1 MGRFLPIILPI
12 LAVVVLG
19 LIGWR
24 VVNNQSISTI
34 KTDPQAKAEEAIDNR
49 VRELEFVVTDLV
61 SKVGSLSP
69 SKSTVTE
76 DRVKKLEDSLNDIKS
91 RVVTLE
97 QSKTTSASTTT
108 TATSQTS
115 SSTSTKA
122 PSYVP
127 LSWSGESKS
136 TSWAS
141 ITGQEFT
148 INPADYSGY
157 KTMQLEVSLLIFQ
170 NGTAYARM
178 EDKAAGTA
186 VLASE
191 VSTTATDYT
200 WLTSATFTLP
210 SGSKTYR
217 LQLKSLTG
225 YAAQVQN
232 ARLKINF

>member
-1 MGRFLPIILPI
+1 MVRFLPIILPI

-19 LIGWR
+19 LVGWR
-24 VVNNQSISTI
+24 VVGNQSIS
-34 KTDPQAKAEEAIDNR
+34 PAKVDTPAASEAIDNR
-49 VRELEFVVTDLV
+49 VKELEFAVTDLV
-61 SKVGSLSP
+61 SRVGSLGP
-69 SKSTVTE
+69 GDSTITA
-76 DRVKKLEDSLNDIKS
+76 DRIKKLEETINDIKS

-97 QSKTTSASTTT
+97 QAKTTPTSTSTST
-108 TATSQTS
+108 SSQTS

-122 PSYVP
+122 PSYIP
-127 LSWSGESKS
+127 LSWTGDSKS
-136 TSWAS
+136 TDWTS

-148 INPADYSGY
+148 INPADYAGY
-157 KTMQLEVSLLIFQ
+157 KNIQFEISLRIFQ

-178 EDKAAGTA
+178 EDKGAGTSI
-186 VLASE
+186 LSSE

-200 WLTSATFTLP
+200 WLTSSSFTLP

-225 YAAQVQN
+225 YNAQVQN